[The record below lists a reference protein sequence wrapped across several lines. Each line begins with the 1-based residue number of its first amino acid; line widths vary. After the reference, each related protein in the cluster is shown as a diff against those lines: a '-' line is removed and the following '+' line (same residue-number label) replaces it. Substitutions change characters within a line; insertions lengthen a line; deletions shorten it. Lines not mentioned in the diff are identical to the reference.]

1 MKNIVI
7 RVRVTSLKREP
18 MTLTIFDNHN
28 LINTP
33 PYTAHIMRNCQ
44 IISMRYHIEP
54 FILFTERVLVL
65 LIKMVFCSSTSF
77 WHRLF
82 FLQYMCILMTQNAH
96 NFLVKYLQNVSCG
109 NYIKLCITITGIVTE
124 LLEFSR

>member
-33 PYTAHIMRNCQ
+33 PYTAHIMQNCQ
-44 IISMRYHIEP
+44 IISMRYHIGP
-54 FILFTERVLVL
+54 FILFTERVLVF
-65 LIKMVFCSSTSF
+65 LIKMVFCSCPSDIVI
-77 WHRLF
+77 F

-96 NFLVKYLQNVSCG
+96 NFLVKYLQKVSCG
-109 NYIKLCITITGIVTE
+109 NYIKLCITITGIITE

>member
-44 IISMRYHIEP
+44 IISMRYHIGP
-54 FILFTERVLVL
+54 CILFTERVLVL
-65 LIKMVFCSSTSF
+65 LIKMVFCSCPSDIVI
-77 WHRLF
+77 F

-96 NFLVKYLQNVSCG
+96 NFLVKYLQKVSCG
-109 NYIKLCITITGIVTE
+109 NYIKLCIIITGIFTE

>member
-44 IISMRYHIEP
+44 IISMRNHIGP

-65 LIKMVFCSSTSF
+65 LIKMVFCSCPSDIVY
-77 WHRLF
+77 L

-96 NFLVKYLQNVSCG
+96 NFLVKYLQKVSCG
-109 NYIKLCITITGIVTE
+109 NDIKLCITITGIVTE

>member
-44 IISMRYHIEP
+44 IISMRYHIGP
-54 FILFTERVLVL
+54 LILFTERVLVL
-65 LIKMVFCSSTSF
+65 LIKMVFCSCPSDIVY
-77 WHRLF
+77 L

-96 NFLVKYLQNVSCG
+96 NFLVKYLQKVSCG
-109 NYIKLCITITGIVTE
+109 NDIKLCITITGIVTE

>member
-1 MKNIVI
+1 MIVI

-33 PYTAHIMRNCQ
+33 PYTAHMRNCQ
-44 IISMRYHIEP
+44 IISMRYHIGP

-65 LIKMVFCSSTSF
+65 LIKMVFCSCPSDIVY
-77 WHRLF
+77 F

-96 NFLVKYLQNVSCG
+96 NFLVKYLQKVSCG
-109 NYIKLCITITGIVTE
+109 NDIKLCITITGIVTE

>member
-1 MKNIVI
+1 
-7 RVRVTSLKREP
+7 

-28 LINTP
+28 LIN
-33 PYTAHIMRNCQ
+33 TAHIMRNCQ
-44 IISMRYHIEP
+44 IISMRYHIGP

-65 LIKMVFCSSTSF
+65 LIKMVFCSCPSDIVY
-77 WHRLF
+77 F
-82 FLQYMCILMTQNAH
+82 FLQHMCILMTQNAH
-96 NFLVKYLQNVSCG
+96 NFLVKYLQKVSCG

>member
-33 PYTAHIMRNCQ
+33 PYTAHIMRNCH
-44 IISMRYHIEP
+44 IISMRYHIGP

-65 LIKMVFCSSTSF
+65 LIKMVFCSCPSDIVY
-77 WHRLF
+77 F

-96 NFLVKYLQNVSCG
+96 NFLVKYLQKVSCG
-109 NYIKLCITITGIVTE
+109 NDIKLCITITGIVTE

>member
-44 IISMRYHIEP
+44 IISMRYHIGP

-65 LIKMVFCSSTSF
+65 LIKMVFCSSPSDIVY
-77 WHRLF
+77 F
-82 FLQYMCILMTQNAH
+82 FH
-96 NFLVKYLQNVSCG
+96 NTCAY
-109 NYIKLCITITGIVTE
+109 
-124 LLEFSR
+124 

>member
-18 MTLTIFDNHN
+18 MPLTIFDNHN

-44 IISMRYHIEP
+44 IISMRNHIGP

-65 LIKMVFCSSTSF
+65 LIKKVFCSCPSDIVY
-77 WHRLF
+77 F

-96 NFLVKYLQNVSCG
+96 NFLVKYLQKVSCG
-109 NYIKLCITITGIVTE
+109 NYIKLCIIITGIFTE